1 MSHFLWG
8 GERKGERNRQREAE
22 RECETCQD
30 YTTRLQQNKYFFYR
44 SFYVTMRNECRE
56 NKEKLPRHTAKKS
69 SDRPCQKKIRKP
81 SQKKERNL
89 KRGDTNG
96 CLLQCKLQSGLIK
109 GCTYCQGTI
118 KDVHNVL
125 IKLPYRAQWGNK
137 VRDRETESVS
147 EWM

>member
-1 MSHFLWG
+1 MG
-8 GERKGERNRQREAE
+8 REKE
-22 RECETCQD
+22 REIDREKQKESVRHVKIIQQD
-30 YTTRLQQNKYFFYR
+30 SNKINTFFYR

-125 IKLPYRAQWGNK
+125 IKLPYRAQ
-137 VRDRETESVS
+137 
-147 EWM
+147 